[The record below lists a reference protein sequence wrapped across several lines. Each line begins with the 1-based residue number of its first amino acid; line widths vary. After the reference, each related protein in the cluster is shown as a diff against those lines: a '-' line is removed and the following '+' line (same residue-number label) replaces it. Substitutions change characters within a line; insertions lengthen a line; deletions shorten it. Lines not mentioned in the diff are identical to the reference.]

1 VPLFPIHPLLG
12 ASDPLISLV
21 VFVLFVVGSA
31 LLNWFKR
38 RQQEAEAQREQVE
51 RARRTGTPV
60 ATESTAEEAV
70 EWDSAPAE
78 TTANPKARS
87 WEEELKRLLEGDFA
101 NPPPTSRPEAP
112 APPPVVIVQPRPQP
126 PPLPRAPEPVLAPL
140 PPVFSRGGQTEDS
153 PSHEEHEGTGHLAT
167 LTQSAQA
174 YDRASHL
181 SNLVA
186 AKLAAM
192 DSKTAF
198 LPPET
203 KAVRRA
209 VRSTE
214 MINVLKQL
222 RSPASAR
229 QVILAQTVLG
239 TPKALER

>member
-1 VPLFPIHPLLG
+1 MPLFPIHPLLG

-60 ATESTAEEAV
+60 ATESADEESV

-78 TTANPKARS
+78 ATANPKARS

-101 NPPPTSRPEAP
+101 NPPPASRPQTP
-112 APPPVVIVQPRPQP
+112 APVIIAPPRPQPP

-140 PPVFSRGGQTEDS
+140 PPVFSRGGQTEES

-167 LTQSAQA
+167 LKQSAQA

-209 VRSTE
+209 VRSPE
-214 MINVLKQL
+214 MLNVLKQL

-239 TPKALER
+239 TPKALEP